1 MNWKVLFV
9 CTMILGTAVSGFAQK
24 GKKRVSKEEYLKKVY
39 AERKKTPTVR
49 DSFLAK
55 ESYYPFTELGDAV
68 ITIPVSFVVITDTA
82 NDQGLSHGNETKES
96 FRIVLQMMNKF
107 YEKNTP
113 PIDDIPG
120 RKFVEDIKIRLRLN
134 DIYIFDDP
142 ELCENKR
149 LNQLYEGVYKRH
161 PEARN
166 SLVIVSNRF
175 MYSGAWGWSST
186 VRVQDEEVPG
196 FIIQTLNVD
205 DMYFQGK
212 ESQYARHWVHEIN
225 HLFGLGHIYSGSVG
239 TESCDP
245 SHPDFLSDVFGTEP
259 QKWCDEA
266 RTNCVACYY
275 TKPNNLKTNNIMNG
289 NGYKQEEAAASY
301 FSPMQIA
308 RIHRQLM
315 ISPLRHI
322 AEGYQADNPYRIHRS
337 DTLKKDMRF
346 YQDIYI
352 PEGVTWVVQSKVI
365 MSSECVIYVEPGGM
379 LLIDGGEIGPA
390 DFKRYA
396 TWKGVRMLSKGM
408 ERGMIRLLNG
418 GQLNTSTPEMDDLLR
433 RKR

>member
-1 MNWKVLFV
+1 MNWRVVLIGLFL
-9 CTMILGTAVSGFAQK
+9 IGGFTNTHAQK
-24 GKKRVSKEEYLKKVY
+24 GKKGKEEYLKKIY
-39 AERKKTPTVR
+39 AERRLKKIVPK
-49 DSFLAK
+49 DSFTIK
-55 ESYYPFTELGDAV
+55 ESYYPFTELGDVV
-68 ITIPVSFVVITDTA
+68 ITLPVSFVVITDTA
-82 NDQGLSHGNETKES
+82 NDQGLADNEATRES
-96 FRIVLQMMNKF
+96 FRITLNEMNKF

-120 RKFVEDIKIRLRLN
+120 RKFVEDIKIRLVLK
-134 DIYIFDDP
+134 DIHIFDDP
-142 ELCENKR
+142 QLCENKQLTR
-149 LNQLYEGVYKRH
+149 LYKGIYKRY
-161 PEARN
+161 PQVRN

-175 MYSGAWGWSST
+175 MYNGAWGWSST
-186 VRVQDEEVPG
+186 VGVEGEDIPG

-205 DMYFQGK
+205 DMYFQGV

-239 TESCDP
+239 TETCDP
-245 SHPDFLSDVFGTEP
+245 THPDFLSDVFGTEA

-308 RIHRQLM
+308 RMHRQLM

-322 AEGYQADNPYRIHRS
+322 AQGYEPDKKFRIHKS
-337 DTLKKDMRF
+337 DTLRKDIRF

-352 PEGVTWVVQSKVI
+352 PEGVTWVIQSNVI
-365 MSSECVIYVEPGGM
+365 MSPGTVIYVEAGGW
-379 LLIDGGEIGPA
+379 LIVDGGVVEPA
-390 DFKRYA
+390 DFGGFD
-396 TWKGVRMLSKGM
+396 TWGGVRMLRNGTQ
-408 ERGMIRLLNG
+408 RGMIRLLNG
-418 GQLNTSTPEMDDLLR
+418 GQLNTSSPELDDVIR
-433 RKR
+433 GKR